1 VKDKE
6 KEPEMDETS
15 PDGYRTESDTVEM
28 SPEFADMMDDEAIAF
43 CKENNPELL
52 EIMKIA
58 GLQIDA
64 D

>member
-1 VKDKE
+1 MKNKDKI
-6 KEPEMDETS
+6 EMDETS
-15 PDGYRTESDTVEM
+15 PDGYRTDSDTVEM

-43 CKENNPELL
+43 CTEENPELL
-52 EIMKIA
+52 KLMKVA